1 MTGGAGQGEQSGE
14 AAGRTGGE
22 PRREPRATHCLQAL
36 QVMYATACLGIDN
49 NGWPLPGM
57 PSLYVDRASIDETT
71 RDATTGEELRGTGA
85 LTQFGRAMK
94 VLKVKV
100 IMAHSPQAKGRV
112 ERRHGVFQDRLVKA
126 LRLQK
131 ISSLEKANEMLEQ
144 SFLPMLARRFTVPAL
159 READIHRRA
168 GRKLNLDRVLSF
180 QEERVVQNDWT
191 VRWRNRWFQ
200 LTEANQK
207 LSLARARIVVIERL
221 DGGIELVFR
230 GRTLEWV
237 ELPGRPKAAV
247 QTQKKTRKGTSGGQ
261 WRPGK
266 HHPWRK
272 RFKRPEG

>member
-1 MTGGAGQGEQSGE
+1 
-14 AAGRTGGE
+14 
-22 PRREPRATHCLQAL
+22 
-36 QVMYATACLGIDN
+36 
-49 NGWPLPGM
+49 
-57 PSLYVDRASIDETT
+57 
-71 RDATTGEELRGTGA
+71 
-85 LTQFGRAMK
+85 
-94 VLKVKV
+94 VKV